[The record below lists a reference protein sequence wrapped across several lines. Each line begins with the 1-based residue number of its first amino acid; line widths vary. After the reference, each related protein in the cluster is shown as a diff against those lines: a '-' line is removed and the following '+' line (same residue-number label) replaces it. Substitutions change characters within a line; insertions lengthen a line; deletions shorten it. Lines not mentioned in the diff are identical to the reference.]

1 MICHRGSGKPRA
13 ILCSTEPLN
22 TTSLQFLRIIATSL
36 QAAYET
42 RLVACSATLYTYAFF
57 NESFLAFLYS
67 SFTVLCVCVFFFFA
81 YRNMLLHT
89 QIEEAGNFFSFFFF
103 SAMKVTG
110 AYSNFCKGY
119 IKKQDKQKRAGFTE
133 K

>member
-1 MICHRGSGKPRA
+1 MRPDWWPVALPCIHM
-13 ILCSTEPLN
+13 L
-22 TTSLQFLRIIATSL
+22 FLMRVFSP
-36 QAAYET
+36 
-42 RLVACSATLYTYAFF
+42 FF
-57 NESFLAFLYS
+57 TALLPF
-67 SFTVLCVCVFFFFA
+67 CVCVFFFFA
-81 YRNMLLHT
+81 YGNMLLHT
-89 QIEEAGNFFSFFFF
+89 QIEEAGNFFSFIFF